1 MTRKIKGESWE
12 KCDAFES
19 EILDKLHDEDAR
31 GLASGVGY
39 SAYDYGVL
47 EPVELTTPIQ
57 ASQYELEEFFNQI
70 LGPICPKHVEIFM
83 DRAGLW
89 IIDKK
94 HNIER
99 YYSLQTVEPTTRK
112 DSITKI
118 DAEFMQLREDAKK
131 AINEIKEV
139 RRGEWY
145 KLPGSKY
152 DRYQLLFEAGGTVPC
167 GLPDGTDCVPAH
179 FNDRD
184 FLIGQGEYLF
194 SRPAVAA
201 MSDSFDLIEGTKILH
216 HIHEQLRLRR
226 GREEAHRRTYG

>member
-1 MTRKIKGESWE
+1 MTKKIRGESWE
-12 KCDAFES
+12 KCSSTES
-19 EILDKLHDEDAR
+19 EILDVLHDVDYR
-31 GLASGVGY
+31 GWAAGTGI
-39 SAYDYGVL
+39 DGVL
-47 EPVELTTPIQ
+47 EPLELTTPIQ

-70 LGPICPKHVEIFM
+70 LGPICPAHVKIFM

-99 YYSLQTVEPTTRK
+99 YYALQTVEPTTRK

-167 GLPDGTDCVPAH
+167 GLPDGTDCVPAN
-179 FNDRD
+179 FNDLD
-184 FLIGQGEYLF
+184 CLIGQGEYLF

-201 MSDSFDLIEGTKILH
+201 LSDSFDLIEGTRILH
-216 HIHEQLRLRR
+216 YIHEQLRLRR
-226 GREEAHRRTYG
+226 GREEAHRRSYG